1 MANKSIQPVTIWN
14 NGENKI
20 AVVLNVNSIQ
30 DDLQTKANLYYQ
42 LETINNKIVANGNI
56 SIDGVDYTTWLN
68 NDFST
73 PWIMSYIATKLN
85 LTIVI

>member
-1 MANKSIQPVTIWN
+1 MANISIQPVTIWN

-30 DDLQTKANLYYQ
+30 DDLQSQANFYYK
-42 LETINNKIVANGNI
+42 LETLDKKIVAIGNI

-73 PWIMSYIATKLN
+73 SWIMSYIATRLN
-85 LTIVI
+85 LTIKL